1 MNYEASLVAL
11 SREVWGATS
20 DSKIY
25 GLLFPTGGQ
34 WYLCRG
40 MNARRIKHFRGER
53 GSFICRLVGPG
64 S

>member
-1 MNYEASLVAL
+1 VSKHRKRPAMNYEASLVAL

-40 MNARRIKHFRGER
+40 M
-53 GSFICRLVGPG
+53 
-64 S
+64 